1 MKYEPLKGKILLW
14 NQVTGDILTIDGKY
28 FLETKTENGKFIEI
42 ILKSDIKSAL
52 RGLLQEI
59 ENRIKELDRYEQI
72 FTKRFYINCTNRRDE
87 IETRIIP
94 LIKKWFPDVIE

>member
-42 ILKSDIKSAL
+42 ILKSDIKSAVQ
-52 RGLLQEI
+52 GLLEEINGIKECVEANYENGWISKQLKEHIIETIEEI
-59 ENRIKELDRYEQI
+59 EN
-72 FTKRFYINCTNRRDE
+72 
-87 IETRIIP
+87 
-94 LIKKWFPDVIE
+94 LIKKWFPDVVEE